1 MRVLVGMS
9 HDELEKLIK
18 AYLELDSSSQAK
30 VSTMIYNWE
39 SLGGKEEID
48 EASSLKMAS
57 MVKQSDDC
65 WRTDIDEFWIVFK
78 SFDGHLLK
86 KQLSPAKYG
95 LHRMLLSINDISHAL
110 RLIKIDNNRNYKVP
124 SRRELIRYFRDDSN
138 YLRKK
143 ISHHEKRMIEK
154 DNHSVRVTQD
164 YFIMKYDNGR
174 HLRGLNPYELHKF
187 YLAQFEV

>member
-1 MRVLVGMS
+1 MS

-30 VSTMIYNWE
+30 VSAMIYNWE
-39 SLGGKEEID
+39 LLGGNKELD
-48 EASSLKMAS
+48 DTSTHKMAS

-78 SFDGHLLK
+78 SFDGTLLK
-86 KQLSPAKYG
+86 KQFSPAKYG
-95 LHRMLLSINDISHAL
+95 LHRMLLSTNDISRAL
-110 RLIKIDNNRNYKVP
+110 RLIKNDKNRNYKVP
-124 SRRELIRYFRDDSN
+124 SKRELSKYFIDDSN
-138 YLRKK
+138 YLRKR
-143 ISHHEKRMIEK
+143 ISHHEKRMVEK
-154 DNHSVRVTQD
+154 GNEAVRVTHD
-164 YFIMKYDNGR
+164 DFIMKYENAR